1 MEIDDLEFLKSFVR
15 GKVRRGGTQL
25 LSTHYEA
32 VMNEVAQHTDDPAVI
47 LAAYLH
53 DFLED
58 HLICRSLLAKL
69 VSLRV
74 YCMVRFLTR
83 LEDETSEEH
92 MERIAKSNMSE
103 LYLIKFADAKN
114 NAIYTPMEAAW
125 HQDYFGEPANVAV
138 DKYNLRSEKF
148 HSMWLAALVKVAA

>member
-1 MEIDDLEFLKSFVR
+1 MELNDLDFLKNFTR
-15 GKVRRGGTQL
+15 GKVRRGGLQL

-32 VMNEVAQHTDDPAVI
+32 VMNEVAQHTDDPDVI

-58 HLICRSLLAKL
+58 YLISKCLLSKL

-92 MERIAKSNMSE
+92 MERIYKSNMPE
-103 LYLIKFADAKN
+103 LYLIKYADAKN

-125 HQDYFGEPANVAV
+125 HQDYFGEPVNVTV
-138 DKYNLRSEKF
+138 EKYNQRSEKF
-148 HSMWLAALVKVAA
+148 HSMWLATLVKVAV